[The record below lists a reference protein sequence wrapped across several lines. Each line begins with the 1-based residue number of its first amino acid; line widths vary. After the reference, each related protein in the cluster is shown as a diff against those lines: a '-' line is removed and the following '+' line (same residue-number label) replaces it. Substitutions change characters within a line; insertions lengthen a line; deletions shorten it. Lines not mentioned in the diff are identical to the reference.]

1 MDRVNGAG
9 TIDIGG
15 GRRGFRDE
23 NLGAGVEGTEL
34 TALYLNMVQEEI
46 MKVCAMA
53 GLSPSEADWT
63 QLYQAIGIMMDALFA
78 DVEAAYP
85 FASTAEAIAGLLLNK
100 IISPKTLADVLTS
113 RLAAYTGPVDN
124 DTISYLNVFPTIL
137 TANNVAAITS
147 SAGQVVVTPFK
158 WIWRQFKTLDLS
170 ALNLA
175 ARTFATAASK
185 TYHLRLSYDVLTGVQ
200 TLSLKDLSNAG
211 YNPSALVEGATNF
224 DTTYDDMI
232 LARVVT
238 SAGNVPTV
246 VPLKNTNRMNAT
258 AQRTTPVMS
267 TDAGIGFVSDAISLN
282 WGRRPAQIAL
292 EQTTANVTS
301 DYDSVQ
307 LISSGTPTRYGFD
320 FIVGGTS
327 TGASSYYM
335 TLPYKIGISA

>member
-1 MDRVNGAG
+1 MDRINGAG
-9 TIDIGG
+9 TTDIGG

-23 NLGAGVEGTEL
+23 NLGAGVEGTEV
-34 TALYLNMVQEEI
+34 TALWCNLIQEEI
-46 MKVCAMA
+46 MKVCVEA
-53 GLSPSEADWT
+53 GLTPSEADWT

-113 RLAAYTGPVDN
+113 RLAAYTGPVDS
-124 DTISYLNVFPTIL
+124 DTITYLNVFPAIL
-137 TANNVAAITS
+137 TADTTASITGS
-147 SAGQVVVTPFK
+147 VGQIVVNPFK
-158 WIWRQFKTLDLS
+158 WVWRQFKQLDVNS
-170 ALNLA
+170 LNLA
-175 ARTFATAASK
+175 ARTFVTAASK
-185 TYHLRLSYDVLTGVQ
+185 TYHLRLSYNVGTGVQ

-211 YNPSALVEGATNF
+211 YNPSGLVEGATNF

-238 SAGNVPTV
+238 NAGNVPTM
-246 VPLKNTNRMNAT
+246 VPLKNASRMNAS
-258 AQRTTPVMS
+258 AQRTSPVMS
-267 TDAGIGFVSDAISLN
+267 PDPAIGFVTDAISLN

-292 EQTTANVTS
+292 EQTTANVTI
-301 DYDSVQ
+301 DADSLQ
-307 LISSGTPTRYGFD
+307 SISSGTPTRYGID

-327 TGASSYYM
+327 TGSTGYYM